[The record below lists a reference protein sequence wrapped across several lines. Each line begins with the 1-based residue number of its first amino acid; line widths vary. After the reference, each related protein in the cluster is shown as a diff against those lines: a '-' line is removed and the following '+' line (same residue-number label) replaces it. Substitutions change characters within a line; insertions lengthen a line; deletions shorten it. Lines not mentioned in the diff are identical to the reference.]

1 VSESNLVRGRGDAR
15 SWFVSKHGDGFELG
29 VVISCGTCIR
39 KGRRTE
45 LDLGRGEPF
54 DHSHGSTTARA
65 GPESESRRSPWRGV
79 GDRVRLRR
87 SVQQLSAEWQERG
100 ATPVGKE
107 AEIANANEPGGKQ
120 MQEEAA

>member
-1 VSESNLVRGRGDAR
+1 M
-15 SWFVSKHGDGFELG
+15 SKHGDGFELG
-29 VVISCGTCIR
+29 VVVSCGTCVR

-54 DHSHGSTTARA
+54 DHPHGSTTARA

-79 GDRVRLRR
+79 GNWVRLRR
-87 SVQQLSAEWQERG
+87 SVQQVRTKWQECG
-100 ATPVGKE
+100 AAAVGQE
-107 AEIANANEPGGKQ
+107 AEIANANKAVGKQ